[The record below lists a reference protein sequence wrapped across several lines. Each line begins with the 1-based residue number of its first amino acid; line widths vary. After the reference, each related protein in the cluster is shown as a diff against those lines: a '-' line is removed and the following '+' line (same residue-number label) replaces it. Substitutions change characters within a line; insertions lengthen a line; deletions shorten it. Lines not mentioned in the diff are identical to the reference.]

1 MKQITYMTLL
11 AVLMLAYA
19 CHQDEDDIFTVAE
32 ITVVGGDTIS
42 IDRIQAT
49 AQLTDMNAKRTT
61 TSADFNGSVLRVQ
74 LLRSSYSISIEGLVR
89 YTNRQGA
96 VSTKRM
102 RAYSDFVDFSAK
114 GYNQAT
120 LNLIFL
126 E

>member
-1 MKQITYMTLL
+1 MKQIIYISLL
-11 AVLMLAYA
+11 AVLMLVAS
-19 CHQDEDDIFTVAE
+19 CHQDEDDIFTVVE
-32 ITVVGGDTIS
+32 ITIVGGDTIS

-49 AQLTDMNAKRTT
+49 AFITDMNAKRTT
-61 TSADFNGSVLRVQ
+61 TSADFNGSMLRVQ
-74 LLRSSYSISIEGLVR
+74 LLRSSYSVSVEGLVR

-114 GYNQAT
+114 GYNQAS